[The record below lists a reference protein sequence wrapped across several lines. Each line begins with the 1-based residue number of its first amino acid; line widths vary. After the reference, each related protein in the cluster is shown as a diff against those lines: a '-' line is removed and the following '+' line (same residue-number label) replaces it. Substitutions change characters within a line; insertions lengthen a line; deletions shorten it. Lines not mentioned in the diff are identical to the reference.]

1 MRLWGVSE
9 RGGDVLLQGRY
20 DLESILRLLARWWIA
35 VLLMLVMRLGRWGLD
50 RREIMWVVADKLFL
64 SCEPLAEHRLTLL
77 LPTLDVRLGGVLV
90 RDRTQIERPMWVRHW
105 GRTTRTIYL
114 FGAAG
119 KDCKLV
125 VDLFLLDATVGM

>member
-1 MRLWGVSE
+1 MRLRGVSE
-9 RGGDVLLQGRY
+9 WGSDVLLQRRC
-20 DLESILRLLARWWIA
+20 DLERILRLFGWWVA
-35 VLLMLVMRLGRWGLD
+35 VLLMLVMWRGRWGLD
-50 RREIMWVVADKLFL
+50 RSEVMWIVADVLFL

-90 RDRTQIERPMWVRHW
+90 RGRTQIERPMWVRHW
-105 GRTTRTIYL
+105 GGTTRTIYL